1 MSRRRTSPPGAVEG
15 SWMATIPPC
24 AAQSS
29 LSKWTNI
36 ASWALSCCMGWP
48 SVSSA
53 APEPAPQV
61 AGDQEP
67 HEAGGDLAPA
77 RGVRGPEQFGLRRE
91 AGLGHRLRA
100 AVLAHAGGAARA
112 RADARLLPGR
122 GRGR

>member
-1 MSRRRTSPPGAVEG
+1 
-15 SWMATIPPC
+15 MATIPPW

-29 LSKWTNI
+29 LSKCTNI

-53 APEPAPQV
+53 APETARQV

-77 RGVRGPEQFGLRRE
+77 RGVGVPEQLGARGE
-91 AGLGHRLRA
+91 AGLGDGLRT
-100 AVLAHAGGAARA
+100 AVLAHAGGAAEA
-112 RADARLLPGR
+112 GGDARLLPA
-122 GRGR
+122 

>member
-1 MSRRRTSPPGAVEG
+1 
-15 SWMATIPPC
+15 MATIPPC

-29 LSKWTNI
+29 LSKCTNI

-53 APEPAPQV
+53 APETARQV

-77 RGVRGPEQFGLRRE
+77 RGVGEPEELGARRE
-91 AGLGHRLRA
+91 PGLGHGLHA
-100 AVLAHAGGAARA
+100 AVLAHAGGSAEPCP
-112 RADARLLPGR
+112 DARLLPAR
-122 GRGR
+122 VR